1 MTITTKLEDVTIKG
15 AKIGVH
21 IKTERPKRA
30 EDVPEIVSNVV
41 DDLYHTMEIVSI
53 LRALK
58 DYNEI
63 AFNSAMEH
71 FIEEEIAEAREE
83 AEDE

>member
-1 MTITTKLEDVTIKG
+1 MTITTKLEDVTTKG

-30 EDVPEIVSNVV
+30 EDVPEMLSNVV

-58 DYNEI
+58 DYNEK
-63 AFNSAMEH
+63 AFSMAMEH
-71 FIEEEIAEAREE
+71 FIEEELSDGESVR
-83 AEDE
+83 